1 MPVLG
6 LCCNRRCVLFVRVS
20 LFLRRRFAV
29 YSTRTV
35 KASAVDRR
43 IIVHHRLVVD
53 IVDYC
58 HVHVVHPSVV
68 VEVVPPPVS
77 ALITFST
84 VPIAVIYSAIE
95 TDARSPVTVIPSVR
109 SVVPSPVSGCPQI
122 AGRRRKHPCARHPV
136 IIFIV
141 FAVSPVARRPDI
153 IVAGTNR
160 LYIDRQGGGRDSDGY
175 SNDLPERRRRYEQ
188 HHYC

>member
-1 MPVLG
+1 ML
-6 LCCNRRCVLFVRVS
+6 LVRVS
-20 LFLRRRFAV
+20 FFLRRRSSAH
-29 YSTRTV
+29 STRTV
-35 KASAVDRR
+35 EASAVYRAVVVD
-43 IIVHHRLVVD
+43 HRLVIH
-53 IVDYC
+53 IVNLGD
-58 HVHVVHPSVV
+58 VHVVHSPVV
-68 VEVVPPPVS
+68 VEIVPPPVS

-141 FAVSPVARRPDI
+141 FAVSPVAGRPDI

-160 LYIDRQGGGRDSDGY
+160 LYVDRQGGGRDSDGY
-175 SNDLPERRRRYEQ
+175 SNDLPER
-188 HHYC
+188 